1 MKPNKSLYLAML
13 AAAVCTGFTSC
24 SNNDDDGQPTNTQLW
39 VGELGAPA
47 YEADAVAYNITNSS
61 EFGSI
66 ELTASGNYIVMPP
79 MGNHGQNAPVAK
91 SAPAGRTMFHKTAP
105 SARDYS
111 SNGIFGEYTKLADGS
126 YNLKGFG
133 ILGPLTDGTLDLTLE
148 NGTEYILDA
157 IKISNMESNA
167 LNNRFCRT
175 WYVESVTIA
184 EYDAAGNLTRSQTL
198 SKEEIREDYVR
209 YVVVTKAGTF
219 MQTDWHDVIEGYG
232 EWHWYDT
239 ANQVFTY
246 RFLDD
251 DDDDTGSEQ
260 VAFQNDK
267 AIFLGSY
274 PDYNDY
280 DQLITVVE
288 QVVATAK

>member
-1 MKPNKSLYLAML
+1 M
-13 AAAVCTGFTSC
+13 
-24 SNNDDDGQPTNTQLW
+24 
-39 VGELGAPA
+39 
-47 YEADAVAYNITNSS
+47 
-61 EFGSI
+61 
-66 ELTASGNYIVMPP
+66 
-79 MGNHGQNAPVAK
+79 
-91 SAPAGRTMFHKTAP
+91 
-105 SARDYS
+105 
-111 SNGIFGEYTKLADGS
+111 
-126 YNLKGFG
+126 
-133 ILGPLTDGTLDLTLE
+133 
-148 NGTEYILDA
+148 
-157 IKISNMESNA
+157 
-167 LNNRFCRT
+167 
-175 WYVESVTIA
+175 
-184 EYDAAGNLTRSQTL
+184 
-198 SKEEIREDYVR
+198 R